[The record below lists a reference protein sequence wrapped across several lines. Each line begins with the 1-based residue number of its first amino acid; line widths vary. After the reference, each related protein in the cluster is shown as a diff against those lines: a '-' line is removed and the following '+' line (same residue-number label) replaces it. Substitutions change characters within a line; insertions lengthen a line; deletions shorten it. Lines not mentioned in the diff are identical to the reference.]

1 MADEQIFESIKQ
13 LVEEEHALRSTGE
26 PVDERRLTSLEATLD
41 QCWDLLRQRRAQRE
55 SGTDQPTPAVRDI
68 NTVEHYQ
75 Q

>member
-26 PVDERRLTSLEATLD
+26 PVDEVRLTSLEATLD
-41 QCWDLLRQRRAQRE
+41 QCWDLLRQRRAQRD
-55 SGTDQPTPAVRDI
+55 SGADQVTPAVRDI

>member
-26 PVDERRLTSLEATLD
+26 PVDELRLTSLEATL
-41 QCWDLLRQRRAQRE
+41 
-55 SGTDQPTPAVRDI
+55 
-68 NTVEHYQ
+68 EHYQ